1 MQTSVVLSSPSA
13 HSSRFGALRS
23 GFAPLRVPSR
33 VAAVLRLSLLGLG
46 LLVWSRPL
54 QAHDAFECWIGAIV
68 RPDSLEINFT
78 LAQGTALRLI
88 DPEAHIRGITLE
100 NFPTYRARF
109 EKEGAALCIVTSIR
123 TPLVVRKVEVEFTE
137 ENDIAFKVIYP
148 RPPPGRLHFH
158 GAFLKKLGEGYGGII
173 EINDAAGLNLGWEQL
188 SAENPNF
195 EITVPAA
202 KPAPKKP

>member
-1 MQTSVVLSSPSA
+1 MLALEIDGGDDGVEINGAERGGGGGQHREMAGVARVA
-13 HSSRFGALRS
+13 RREHGGEFGA
-23 GFAPLRVPSR
+23 PV
-33 VAAVLRLSLLGLG
+33 GLG
-46 LLVWSRPL
+46 GREGGRGSLAPSGKISQHRWG
-54 QAHDAFECWIGAIV
+54 IGADGNEEV
-68 RPDSLEINFT
+68 E
-78 LAQGTALRLI
+78 
-88 DPEAHIRGITLE
+88 
-100 NFPTYRARF
+100 RA
-109 EKEGAALCIVTSIR
+109 GSAG
-123 TPLVVRKVEVEFTE
+123 RKVEVEFTE